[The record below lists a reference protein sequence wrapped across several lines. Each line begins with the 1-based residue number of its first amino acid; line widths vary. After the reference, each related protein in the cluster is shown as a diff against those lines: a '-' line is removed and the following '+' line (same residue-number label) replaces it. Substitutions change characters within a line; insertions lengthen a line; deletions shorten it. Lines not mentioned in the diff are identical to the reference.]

1 MTGADPASSPPADD
15 GPETARSAAD
25 GRGRDGSADAAAA
38 AADVDADAD
47 LDVDPRFAGATD
59 CHVHLMPGR
68 LMAAIRDALND
79 AAGWEFPHPTDRAG
93 IERVLGAHG
102 VRRYLALPYAH
113 RPGIARGLNDWV
125 LDAAADSSMAVPF
138 ATVHGDDDVGAVVR
152 EAFEAGARGLKF
164 QCPVQECG
172 PADPRLDPAFELAAE
187 YDRPI
192 LFHAG
197 TAPMFRDSPHV
208 GADRFRE
215 FVASYPE
222 VRACSAH
229 MGTFEWEAFVEIARA
244 NESVYLDTCFAMA
257 TVVGDY
263 VDFDPSVIPDSV
275 FEDLAGRVM
284 YGSDFPN
291 MPHAYVREREG
302 LLDRDLS
309 EGAFEAL
316 FRGAAANFLGE
327 T

>member
-1 MTGADPASSPPADD
+1 MERQESDGTPGVTGERGTVSY
-15 GPETARSAAD
+15 AAD
-25 GRGRDGSADAAAA
+25 GDRTGSTEGP
-38 AADVDADAD
+38 
-47 LDVDPRFAGATD
+47 DVDPRFAGTTD
-59 CHVHLMPGR
+59 CHVHLMPER

-79 AAGWEFPHPTDRAG
+79 MAGWEFPHPADRAG
-93 IERVLGAHG
+93 IEAALRAHG
-102 VRRYLALPYAH
+102 VERYLALPYAH
-113 RPGIARGLNDWV
+113 RPGIARNLNDWV
-125 LDAAADSSMAVPF
+125 LSTAADSSMAVPF
-138 ATVHGDDDVGAVVR
+138 ATVHGDDEVGPVVR
-152 EAFEAGARGLKF
+152 DAFESGARGLKF

-208 GADRFRE
+208 GVGQFRE
-215 FVASYPE
+215 FVDSYPD
-222 VRACSAH
+222 VRACCAH
-229 MGTFEWEAFVEIARA
+229 MGTFEWEAFVDLAYE

-257 TVVGDY
+257 TVVGEY
-263 VDFDPSVIPDSV
+263 VDFDPATIPDSV

-291 MPHAYVREREG
+291 MPHDYVREREG
-302 LLDRDLS
+302 LLERDLS

-316 FRGAAANFLGE
+316 FRGAVGNFLGDG
-327 T
+327 